1 MAEPLPRGADMK
13 NLALLA
19 LLPVAAS
26 AETIDF
32 EGMPIAS
39 APEGW
44 TIAKTDGGADPQWE
58 VVADSTSPAGARV
71 LAQLS
76 KDATSARFPLA
87 IHPGPALTN
96 GAVSVRFKPVSGN
109 VDRAAGLVWRYR
121 DENNYYLVRANA
133 LEDNVVLY
141 KVENGRRTPLA
152 PVGKPGEYGVG
163 KAVPAERW
171 SSLRVAFTGPRF
183 VVSFDSESLFEVEDS
198 TFTDAGR
205 VGLWT
210 KADSITYFD
219 AFELLPAVD

>member
-1 MAEPLPRGADMK
+1 MK
-13 NLALLA
+13 SLALFA
-19 LLPVAAS
+19 LLPLAAS
-26 AETIDF
+26 AETVDF
-32 EGMPIAS
+32 EGMPIGS
-39 APEGW
+39 PLERW
-44 TIAKTDGGADPQWE
+44 TIAKTDGGADPQWAI
-58 VVADSTSPAGARV
+58 VADSTSPAGARV

-76 KDATSARFPLA
+76 KDATSGRFPLA
-87 IHPGPALTN
+87 IHPGPALVN

-109 VDRAAGLVWRYR
+109 VDRAGGLVWRYR

-133 LEDNVVLY
+133 LENNVVLY

-152 PVGKPGEYGVG
+152 PVGKPDQYGVE

-171 SSLRVAFTGPRF
+171 STLRVAFMGPRF

-205 VGLWT
+205 VGVWT
-210 KADSITYFD
+210 KADSVTHFD

>member
-1 MAEPLPRGADMK
+1 MK
-13 NLALLA
+13 SLALLA
-19 LLPVAAS
+19 LLPLAAG
-26 AETIDF
+26 AETVDF
-32 EGMPIAS
+32 EGMPIGS

-44 TIAKTDGGADPQWE
+44 TSAKTDGGADPQWE

-87 IHPGPALTN
+87 IHPGPALVN

-133 LEDNVVLY
+133 LEGNVVLY

-152 PVGKPGEYGVG
+152 PVGKPDQHGVE
-163 KAVPAERW
+163 KAVPTERW
-171 SSLRVAFTGPRF
+171 STLRVAFMGPRF
-183 VVSFDSESLFEVEDS
+183 VVSFDTESLYDVEDS
-198 TFTDAGR
+198 TFADAGR

-210 KADSITYFD
+210 KADSVTYFD
-219 AFELLPAVD
+219 QFEVLPAVD

>member
-1 MAEPLPRGADMK
+1 MEGNMK
-13 NLALLA
+13 SLALFA
-19 LLPVAAS
+19 LLPLAAA
-26 AETIDF
+26 AETVDF
-32 EGMPIAS
+32 EGMPIGS
-39 APEGW
+39 MPQGW
-44 TIAKTDGGADPQWE
+44 TSAKTDGGADPQWE

-87 IHPGPALTN
+87 IHPGPALVN

-133 LEDNVVLY
+133 LE
-141 KVENGRRTPLA
+141 NGRRTPLA
-152 PVGKPGEYGVG
+152 PAGKPGEYGIE

-171 SSLRVAFTGPRF
+171 SELRVAFMGPRF

-198 TFTDAGR
+198 TFADAGR

-210 KADSITYFD
+210 KADSVTHFD
-219 AFELLPAVD
+219 EFEVLPAVD